1 MTDIAEKI
9 FAPISVDGDRP
20 GWDDANTAEFLEAI
34 RAGNSPTQYL
44 RLNAHMPSVGAY
56 HYRRTK
62 DAKFR
67 EDVEIAREIGME
79 VRIDEALDHQFAVR
93 TDKALSIAAQKYS
106 NVAIAAAAAMCPKR
120 FGQMVR
126 HADADGGKLTVQLVR
141 YSDMPPIDAEYSEPP
156 KLGHIPT
163 DDEPDTGNSKT

>member
-1 MTDIAEKI
+1 MTDIVEKI
-9 FAPISVDGDRP
+9 FAPVTVGDERP
-20 GWDDANTAEFLEAI
+20 SWDEANTEEFLAAI

-56 HYRRTK
+56 NYRRTK

-79 VRIDEALDHQFAVR
+79 VRIDEALDHQYAVR

-141 YSDMPPIDAEYSEPP
+141 YSDLPPIDAEFSEPQ

-163 DDEPDTGNSKT
+163 DDVPDTDKSTD